1 MNLSLEKFNNDT
13 RFFRHSTGTVMNNA
27 LLKQEVKSEQ
37 RIGYPLPRLM
47 TIKQASEYL
56 GLTVW
61 ALRERIWNGQI
72 PVVTFPE
79 GRKQYIDR
87 DDVEAFIQKNKKVIQ
102 W

>member
-1 MNLSLEKFNNDT
+1 MKNTSLN
-13 RFFRHSTGTVMNNA
+13 
-27 LLKQEVKSEQ
+27 QQVKSEQ
-37 RIGYPLPRLM
+37 WITKPLPRLM
-47 TIKQASEYL
+47 TLKQASEYL

-61 ALRERIWNGQI
+61 ALRERVWSGQI

-87 DDVEAFIQKNKKVIQ
+87 EDVEAFIQNNKKVIQ